1 MIKLKNNILTLCT
14 LLSITIISSLTYAF
28 DNDSPILLP
37 DSTST
42 SIINSYNRR
51 YTKTIYLED
60 RAVNISNIR
69 VSNGNVVGYSFNKN
83 TKELSITVDNGSPNY
98 IFNPKKE
105 SLFVTKTLDSQST
118 YFSSSIYYSNG
129 DYTGY
134 INKSGDY
141 YKNTTL
147 SKPSYSMTISGYN
160 SDSETVHVCKGD
172 SNDSSSQS
180 AIVSKVKSSVMSSN
194 GWSTSD
200 TIYYN
205 SDGYSGTLKASI
217 TAKAAGMVSQSEY
230 PLLPSGKW
238 RGAVTVTRSFS
249 GTVTKPAENWYS
261 QKYAGT
267 VYAPGYDEVYTYSI
281 YVDYEKMP
289 LAPNTP
295 QILTPSQADNLY
307 FLTEVIG
314 LNWSYSDPE
323 GMPLIASR
331 ITLTNLITG
340 TKYNY
345 DIKNNK
351 TLHFLPAIFPQG
363 AYNLTIS
370 VKNNKNMISTSKPIL
385 IRRNVYRKPGN
396 LVTKT
401 ISSTNTFRKVKIV
414 TKYELENKIKNGQTL
429 STSIKGYILLPKSY
443 SNNQYIYDYNTTD
456 PNYKIEFTLEDN
468 FDFSDV
474 IVLPRQ
480 TSEIKLFFALDSED
494 DEFSEITPSLD
505 NVTVYAR

>member
-1 MIKLKNNILTLCT
+1 M
-14 LLSITIISSLTYAF
+14 
-28 DNDSPILLP
+28 
-37 DSTST
+37 
-42 SIINSYNRR
+42 
-51 YTKTIYLED
+51 E
-60 RAVNISNIR
+60 SNA
-69 VSNGNVVGYSFNKN
+69 
-83 TKELSITVDNGSPNY
+83 
-98 IFNPKKE
+98 
-105 SLFVTKTLDSQST
+105 
-118 YFSSSIYYSNG
+118 
-129 DYTGY
+129 
-134 INKSGDY
+134 KS
-141 YKNTTL
+141 
-147 SKPSYSMTISGYN
+147 
-160 SDSETVHVCKGD
+160 
-172 SNDSSSQS
+172 
-180 AIVSKVKSSVMSSN
+180 AVMSSR
-194 GWSTSD
+194 GWSYSD
-200 TIYYN
+200 YINYN
-205 SDGYSGTLKASI
+205 SDGYSGKLTANI
-217 TAKAAGMVSQSEY
+217 TAKANSMVSVAEY
-230 PLLPSGKW
+230 PLLADGKW
-238 RGAVTVTRSFS
+238 RGAITVTRSFS
-249 GTVTKPAENWYS
+249 GTVHKPGINWYS
-261 QKYAGT
+261 QDYSGT
-267 VYAPGYDEVYTYSI
+267 VYAPGEDEVYSYNI
-281 YVDYEKMP
+281 KINYEQMP

-295 QILTPSQADNLY
+295 QILNPSQADNLY